1 MKCPNCAGTVKVLSQ
16 TAMFCLDCDWD
27 NLGRTRFFPQNHAP
41 VDVEWYTKMQL
52 KEYRRWKDGDFLRVQ
67 PDWIGGY
74 RYNNR
79 RGSGYQTYYFHR
91 STVGGLRS
99 DTTISGAGEPLAE
112 IGNFRVPEDEK
123 IKELAWTLCVLGDE
137 LIKNGWS
144 YAMIDKLPPYRQ
156 HKWRKKRLFRLCD
169 LSKVSETFRITA

>member
-27 NLGRTRFFPQNHAP
+27 NLEERDFSRKTRP

-79 RGSGYQTYYFHR
+79 HVSGYQTYYFHR
-91 STVGGLRS
+91 STVEAHEVTPQFQEQVRRWQKRQL
-99 DTTISGAGEPLAE
+99 P
-112 IGNFRVPEDEK
+112 VPEDEK
-123 IKELAWTLCVLGDE
+123 IKEFAWTLCVLGDE

-156 HKWRKKRLFRLCD
+156 HKWRKKTLVPLMRF
-169 LSKVSETFRITA
+169 V

>member
-27 NLGRTRFFPQNHAP
+27 NLEERDFSRKTRP

-52 KEYRRWKDGDFLRVQ
+52 KEYRRWKEGDFLRVQ

-79 RGSGYQTYYFHR
+79 RGSGYQTYYFHP
-91 STVGGLRS
+91 STVEAHEVTPQFQEQVRRWQKRQL
-99 DTTISGAGEPLAE
+99 P
-112 IGNFRVPEDEK
+112 VPEDEK

-156 HKWRKKRLFRLCD
+156 HKWRKKALVPLVRF
-169 LSKVSETFRITA
+169 V

>member
-27 NLGRTRFFPQNHAP
+27 NLEERDFSRKTRP

-52 KEYRRWKDGDFLRVQ
+52 KEYRRWKEGDFLRVQ

-79 RGSGYQTYYFHR
+79 HLSGYQTYYFHR
-91 STVGGLRS
+91 STVEAHEVTPQFQEQVRRWQKRQL
-99 DTTISGAGEPLAE
+99 P
-112 IGNFRVPEDEK
+112 VPEDEK
-123 IKELAWTLCVLGDE
+123 IKEFAWTLCVLGDE

-156 HKWRKKRLFRLCD
+156 HKWRKKHLFRLCD
-169 LSKVSETFRITA
+169 LSKVSETFKITA

>member
-27 NLGRTRFFPQNHAP
+27 NLEERDFSRKTRP

-52 KEYRRWKDGDFLRVQ
+52 REYQRWKEGDFLRVQ

-79 RGSGYQTYYFHR
+79 RCKWLPNVLFPSFHR
-91 STVGGLRS
+91 RGTRS
-99 DTTISGAGEPLAE
+99 DTTISGAGKSLAE
-112 IGNFRVPEDEK
+112 
-123 IKELAWTLCVLGDE
+123 
-137 LIKNGWS
+137 
-144 YAMIDKLPPYRQ
+144 
-156 HKWRKKRLFRLCD
+156 
-169 LSKVSETFRITA
+169 TATSRAGR